1 MSPSTSTTTFF
12 TLGLLVLLIL
22 GVQASPLQQQQQQST
37 LDENNNGAGAAVDS
51 IVLSRG
57 SVGQAAAASNPFLE
71 KALQRAS
78 FRLSQLPSSSSNG
91 NSDSGDFF
99 SSLRDRVYLIR
110 PFARNPFT
118 RKRSCFINAGMG
130 NNCDFKD
137 LISAA
142 SARRIWQSPNS
153 PGKKRSVLPALT
165 SSSSSSDES
174 SPSSSSAELLR
185 NYLAAVAANEPALNS
200 PSSSSYSSSVQKRM
214 QCISGLP
221 GGDCENSFLGGESL
235 GQDFLRPGGRNP
247 GRR

>member
-12 TLGLLVLLIL
+12 TLGLLVLLII
-22 GVQASPLQQQQQQST
+22 GVQASPLQQQQSSS
-37 LDENNNGAGAAVDS
+37 DETNNGAGAAVDS

-118 RKRSCFINAGMG
+118 R
-130 NNCDFKD
+130 
-137 LISAA
+137 
-142 SARRIWQSPNS
+142 NS
-153 PGKKRSVLPALT
+153 P
-165 SSSSSSDES
+165 
-174 SPSSSSAELLR
+174 
-185 NYLAAVAANEPALNS
+185 
-200 PSSSSYSSSVQKRM
+200 SSYSSSVQKRM